1 MILQRIIVVMLL
13 SRLVTGISAQEGPV
27 TVKVTDLD
35 GITTLVSRATT
46 SSSSSTGAPDF
57 PVIAEGSRKEI
68 RFSELDWISVLHG
81 EPTSNDQ
88 AYIRVELTYRDGNTE
103 EVEMIRHIRFT
114 GQAEQG
120 DFSLKVMEIST
131 VQVIHGI

>member
-1 MILQRIIVVMLL
+1 MIAVLL
-13 SRLVTGISAQEGPV
+13 LALVVTGTSAQEGSA

-35 GITTLVSRATT
+35 GVTTLVSRATT

-88 AYIRVELTYRDGNTE
+88 SYIRVEMTYRDGSTE
-103 EVEMIRHIRFT
+103 EVEMIKHIRFT

-131 VQVIHGI
+131 IQVIHGI